1 MRSESYNWRSGRS
14 AADAAGR
21 VHGKAAPEMNAL
33 PEDSSDAAPA
43 VAGPRVTIVVARA
56 RGGVIGADNG
66 LPWHLPE
73 DLKHF
78 RATTMGH
85 AIVMGRKTFESIG
98 KALPGRRTIVVSRDP
113 RWTHP
118 GCESA
123 TSLEA
128 AIALAAQPG
137 TDPSIATDEVFV
149 VGGAQ
154 LYLDAIAVAQ
164 RAIVTDID
172 LEVAGD
178 AHFPELDALQW
189 RVESRSERRS
199 DSGLRYAIID
209 YRRI

>member
-1 MRSESYNWRSGRS
+1 
-14 AADAAGR
+14 
-21 VHGKAAPEMNAL
+21 MNA
-33 PEDSSDAAPA
+33 PTEDSSQAAPA
-43 VAGPRVTIVVARA
+43 AGPRVTIVVARA

-78 RATTMGH
+78 RTTTMGH

-123 TSLEA
+123 TSLGA

-137 TDPSIATDEVFV
+137 ADPSISTDEVFV
-149 VGGAQ
+149 VGGEQ
-154 LYLDAIAVAQ
+154 LFRDAIGVAQ

-172 LEVAGD
+172 VEVAGD

-189 RVESRSERRS
+189 RVESRSEHRS
-199 DSGLRYAIID
+199 ASGLRYAITD
-209 YRRI
+209 YRRT

>member
-1 MRSESYNWRSGRS
+1 MGIAANDTSS
-14 AADAAGR
+14 AATGGAG
-21 VHGKAAPEMNAL
+21 A
-33 PEDSSDAAPA
+33 
-43 VAGPRVTIVVARA
+43 PRVTIVVARA
-56 RGGVIGADNG
+56 RGGVIGAGNA

-85 AIVMGRKTFESIG
+85 PIVMGRKTFESIG

-113 RWTHP
+113 RWAHA

-123 TSLEA
+123 TTLRA
-128 AIALAAQPG
+128 AIELAGRPG
-137 TDPSIATDEVFV
+137 PDPSIETDEVFV

-154 LYLDAIAVAQ
+154 LYREALRVAQ

-178 AHFPELDALQW
+178 AHFPELDPAQW
-189 RVESRSERRS
+189 RVASRSEHRS
-199 DSGLRYAIID
+199 ATGLRYAIVD
-209 YRRI
+209 YRRA

>member
-1 MRSESYNWRSGRS
+1 M
-14 AADAAGR
+14 
-21 VHGKAAPEMNAL
+21 
-33 PEDSSDAAPA
+33 
-43 VAGPRVTIVVARA
+43 TIVVARA

-66 LPWHLPE
+66 LPWRLPE
-73 DLKHF
+73 DLRHF

-98 KALPGRRTIVVSRDP
+98 KPLPGRRTIVVSRDP
-113 RWTHP
+113 RWSRP
-118 GCESA
+118 DCESA
-123 TSLEA
+123 TTLRD
-128 AIALAAQPG
+128 AIALAARPG
-137 TDPSIATDEVFV
+137 PDPSIATDEVFV

-154 LYLDAIAVAQ
+154 LYVDALAVAQ

>member
-1 MRSESYNWRSGRS
+1 
-14 AADAAGR
+14 
-21 VHGKAAPEMNAL
+21 MNAP
-33 PEDSSDAAPA
+33 PEDSSQAAPA
-43 VAGPRVTIVVARA
+43 PAAGPRVTIVVARA

-137 TDPSIATDEVFV
+137 ADPSIATDEVFV

-154 LYLDAIAVAQ
+154 LYRDAIARAH

-172 LEVAGD
+172 VDVAGD

-189 RVESRSERRS
+189 RVESRSERQS
-199 DSGLRYAIID
+199 DSGLRYAIVD
-209 YRRI
+209 YRRT

>member
-1 MRSESYNWRSGRS
+1 
-14 AADAAGR
+14 
-21 VHGKAAPEMNAL
+21 MNDL

-43 VAGPRVTIVVARA
+43 ATASPRVTIIVARA

-113 RWTHP
+113 RWAHP

-123 TSLEA
+123 ISLRA
-128 AIALAAQPG
+128 AIALAARPG

-154 LYLDAIAVAQ
+154 LYRDAIAVAQ
-164 RAIVTDID
+164 RAIVTEID
-172 LEVAGD
+172 VEVAGD
-178 AHFPELDALQW
+178 AHFPELDPSRW
-189 RVESRSERRS
+189 RIESRSGGQS
-199 DSGLRYAIID
+199 TDGLRYAIID
-209 YRRI
+209 YRRT

>member
-1 MRSESYNWRSGRS
+1 
-14 AADAAGR
+14 
-21 VHGKAAPEMNAL
+21 MNAP
-33 PEDSSDAAPA
+33 PEDSSQAARPA
-43 VAGPRVTIVVARA
+43 APRVTIVVARA
-56 RGGVIGADNG
+56 RNGVIGTGNG

-98 KALPGRRTIVVSRDP
+98 KALPGRRTIVVSRDA

-123 TSLEA
+123 TSLDA

-137 TDPSIATDEVFV
+137 ADASIATDEVFV

-178 AHFPELDALQW
+178 AHFPELDPAQW
-189 RVESRSERRS
+189 RVHSRSEHRS
-199 DSGLRYAIID
+199 VGGLRYAIVD
-209 YRRI
+209 YRCD